1 MSKRK
6 LLTQVEGGDRVQI
19 EGDRP
24 LERIEH
30 FDPEREHVAFK
41 GRDKAQWNR
50 WGCICCCVC
59 PCVCVGMG
67 ILVSYLTAYWYV

>member
-1 MSKRK
+1 MLGLS
-6 LLTQVEGGDRVQI
+6 EM
-19 EGDRP
+19 GDRP

-67 ILVSYLTAYWYV
+67 ILVSYLTRILRLKVFSVYY